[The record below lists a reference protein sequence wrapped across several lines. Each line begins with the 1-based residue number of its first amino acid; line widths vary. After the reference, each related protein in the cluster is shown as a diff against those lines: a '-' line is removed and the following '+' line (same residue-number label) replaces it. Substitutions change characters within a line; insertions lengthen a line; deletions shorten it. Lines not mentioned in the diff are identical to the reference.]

1 MRPAIALQAILNQ
14 TAILLMHLTPNPD
27 PTMATLI
34 TIPDPATAMISLT
47 TSSLSMDLIYQEIP
61 IHHHPNGRLTDLLN
75 PTPSPIHT
83 CPQPLLPQ
91 IPTPSHSI
99 NHQVQVIHTHHIQRP
114 V

>member
-1 MRPAIALQAILNQ
+1 MCPAKTLRALLPQMVI
-14 TAILLMHLTPNPD
+14 HLTHLEPSPV
-27 PTMATLI
+27 PKMATLI
-34 TIPDPATAMISLT
+34 TIPDPATVMISPT

-61 IHHHPNGRLTDLLN
+61 IHHHPNGRLTDPLN

-83 CPQPLLPQ
+83 CLQPLLPQ